1 MRLPGLA
8 GRDTFA
14 ASFVNIKIQNT
25 MKLIE
30 IISLAAVAVFATSC
44 EKTENQNQEPE
55 TVLSEAVVGTYT
67 GYSTAEFQ
75 YSSTPMVSQN
85 QSLKVTAEEGGTVSV
100 SYTSDTWGTFSLSGV
115 TVTESNGSYSLSGS
129 GKTVMG
135 MSADSQSEYDCTL
148 SATVKST
155 EDFTFTFDVPAVM
168 GGLKITLLPGNP
180 PAELLLSGSYT
191 GTLTMSVMGTAMDPM
206 EEAQVSLTAEGDVWT
221 LTLPEMGMGTMSME
235 SISVE
240 VELAES
246 ADGYTLSA
254 ESIEAVSGETSITGS
269 LTGTVSADG
278 STMTLSAEIT
288 PGAMPMAINVDFEG
302 TK

>member
-1 MRLPGLA
+1 MPLL

-55 TVLSEAVVGTYT
+55 TVLSEAVAGTYT

-75 YSSTPMVSQN
+75 YSSAPMLSQN
-85 QSLKVTAEEGGTVSV
+85 QTLTLTAEDGGTVSV
-100 SYTSDTWGTFSLSGV
+100 SYVSDTWGTFSLSGV
-115 TVTESNGSYSLSGS
+115 TVKEVDGSYSLSGS

-155 EDFTFTFDVPAVM
+155 GDFTFMFDVPAVM

-191 GTLTMSVMGTAMDPM
+191 GTLTMSVMGSAMDPM
-206 EEAQVSLTAEGDVWT
+206 EEAQVSLAVEGDVWT
-221 LTLPEMGMGTMSME
+221 LTLPEMGMGSMSIE

-254 ESIEAVSGETSITGS
+254 ESIEAVS
-269 LTGTVSADG
+269 VRKA
-278 STMTLSAEIT
+278 
-288 PGAMPMAINVDFEG
+288 
-302 TK
+302 

>member
-1 MRLPGLA
+1 
-8 GRDTFA
+8 
-14 ASFVNIKIQNT
+14 

-30 IISLAAVAVFATSC
+30 IISLAVVAVFATSC
-44 EKTENQNQEPE
+44 EKNENQNQNQNQEPGLE
-55 TVLSEAVVGTYT
+55 VNLSEAVAGTYT

-75 YSSTPMVSQN
+75 YSSTPMVSQS
-85 QSLKVTAEEGGTVSV
+85 QTLTVTAEDGGTVSV
-100 SYTSDTWGTFSLSGV
+100 SYTSDTWGTFTMAGAA
-115 TVTESNGSYSLSGS
+115 VTESGGTYALNGS

-148 SATVKST
+148 TAEISGTD
-155 EDFTFTFDVPAVM
+155 DFSFVFDVPAVM

-180 PAELLLSGSYT
+180 PAELLISGSYT

-206 EEAQVSLTAEGDVWT
+206 EEAQVSLAAEGDVWT

>member
-1 MRLPGLA
+1 
-8 GRDTFA
+8 
-14 ASFVNIKIQNT
+14 

-30 IISLAAVAVFATSC
+30 IISLTAVAVFAASC
-44 EKTENQNQEPE
+44 EKTGNQNQNQEPE
-55 TVLSEAVVGTYT
+55 VNLSETVAGTYT

-75 YSSTPMVSQN
+75 YSPTPMLSQN
-85 QSLKVTAEEGGTVSV
+85 QTLTVTAEDGGTVSV
-100 SYTSDTWGTFSLSGV
+100 SYTSDTWGTFTISAATVAESDGTYVLSGD
-115 TVTESNGSYSLSGS
+115 
-129 GKTVMG
+129 GKTLMG

-148 SATVKST
+148 TAEISG
-155 EDFTFTFDVPAVM
+155 EDDFSFVFDVPAVM

-206 EEAQVSLTAEGDVWT
+206 EEAQVSLAAEGDVWT

-240 VELAES
+240 VELIES
-246 ADGYTLSA
+246 AEGYTLSA
-254 ESIEAVSGETSITGS
+254 ENIEAVSGETSITGS

>member
-1 MRLPGLA
+1 
-8 GRDTFA
+8 
-14 ASFVNIKIQNT
+14 

-55 TVLSEAVVGTYT
+55 TVLSEAVAGTYT

-155 EDFTFTFDVPAVM
+155 EDFTFAFDVPAVM

-206 EEAQVSLTAEGDVWT
+206 EEAQVSLAAEGDVWT

-288 PGAMPMAINVDFEG
+288 PGGAMPMAINVDFEG